1 MKRRTFVKNASLVAF
16 SVGVFGNISWINGKF
31 EGDTPTTTD
40 ILGPF
45 YRPGAP
51 LRTNI
56 NPSDFKRPLLDF
68 SGIVYKDDG
77 KTPFRNCLVEI
88 WQCNDKGVYDNF
100 SDDYVYRGAA
110 KTDANGR
117 YHFITTKPIPYA
129 INQEN
134 TKYRPAHIHMRIA
147 GEDGDQDLITQIYFK
162 GDSHISE
169 DPSSSSPL
177 SLNRILEMS
186 KNSKNED
193 VLQFNVVM
201 AKAFALD
208 DAGFNRLV
216 GIYDAGKGNRA
227 EFFREGNVMFLK
239 WNGQIYEGLYYKG
252 NNTFENK
259 MGETTA
265 QFELQS
271 DGGTKVKVTY
281 LDDDN
286 KPVTEEATMILKY
299 HE

>member
-1 MKRRTFVKNASLVAF
+1 
-16 SVGVFGNISWINGKF
+16 
-31 EGDTPTTTD
+31 
-40 ILGPF
+40 
-45 YRPGAP
+45 
-51 LRTNI
+51 
-56 NPSDFKRPLLDF
+56 
-68 SGIVYKDDG
+68 
-77 KTPFRNCLVEI
+77 
-88 WQCNDKGVYDNF
+88 
-100 SDDYVYRGAA
+100 
-110 KTDANGR
+110 
-117 YHFITTKPIPYA
+117 
-129 INQEN
+129 
-134 TKYRPAHIHMRIA
+134 
-147 GEDGDQDLITQIYFK
+147 
-162 GDSHISE
+162 
-169 DPSSSSPL
+169 
-177 SLNRILEMS
+177 MS